1 MLTGCHSANAIAGGL
16 LGQVKSLELAS
27 VRNDEFD
34 TTILMR
40 VLCSI
45 LCQARSL
52 GRGIGEADRMGI
64 EQIDNRSVADVA
76 DDEEIRVESFALPCV
91 RVRDAERPFFAI
103 LVAQP
108 GDEALSAHLFGQH
121 LGFPSIEGGG
131 ILAVVVPVQVML
143 PECTRLPRLDRVRE
157 GERENFRLGGET
169 ADLIGTL
176 GGSPLAV

>member
-91 RVRDAERPFFAI
+91 RVRDAERPFLRSWLRSQATKPSLPI
-103 LVAQP
+103 SSVSTWVSQVLKVA
-108 GDEALSAHLFGQH
+108 GYL
-121 LGFPSIEGGG
+121 PSSS
-131 ILAVVVPVQVML
+131 
-143 PECTRLPRLDRVRE
+143 RYR
-157 GERENFRLGGET
+157 
-169 ADLIGTL
+169 
-176 GGSPLAV
+176 